1 VSGAARKGV
10 MNVLMICPDWFPFS
24 AGLAQ
29 SCYELCERLQR
40 RHAVRILVAK
50 DAELD
55 AKGMDVHAIPY
66 AVRLLGRNPI
76 ALGLW
81 KHVRDHVAWA
91 DVVCLFSYVYE
102 MNSRVVLHRV
112 LGHFDKPLVHF
123 YRGSLESEGLAGVSL
138 TTRLAKAAWDASC
151 GRLMFNHVDA
161 VVSNSGP
168 TLEVIRRRYGTP
180 LQRLRYIK
188 TGVDVARFPRWS
200 AEHKRVLFI
209 GRFVDNK
216 GIHFFPRILEAI
228 PEDWTFTTIG
238 DGPLVDEVAALG
250 RVDMRGK
257 LSHADTL
264 ALLAASD
271 ILVLPTLAEGMPRAV
286 LEASCCGVPS
296 IAFGVGDVPNC
307 IPADAGY
314 AVEPQQITIFCE
326 RLRQLIADREQR
338 QQMGRAARNFAEVN
352 LDWSVIDPQLDAVLE
367 SVMSAAGHVR
377 D

>member
-1 VSGAARKGV
+1 

-29 SCYELCERLQR
+29 SCYELCDRLQS
-40 RHAVRILVAK
+40 RHNVRILVAK
-50 DAELD
+50 DPVVD
-55 AKGMDVHAIPY
+55 TKGLDVHAIPY
-66 AVRLLGRNPI
+66 AMRLLDRNPI
-76 ALGLW
+76 ALSLW
-81 KHVRDHVAWA
+81 KHVRAHVAWA
-91 DVVCLFSYVYE
+91 DVVCLFSYVFE
-102 MNSRVVLHRV
+102 MNSRVVLHRM

-180 LQRLRYIK
+180 PQRLRYIK
-188 TGVDVARFPRWS
+188 TGVDVSRFPRWS
-200 AEHKRVLFI
+200 EEHKRVLFV
-209 GRFVDNK
+209 GRLVDNK
-216 GIHFFPRILEAI
+216 GIHFFPQILDAI
-228 PEDWTFTTIG
+228 PDTWTFTTIG
-238 DGPLVDEVAALG
+238 DGPLAKDVAALG
-250 RVDMRGK
+250 RIDARGK

-264 ALLAASD
+264 ALFAASD

-307 IPADAGY
+307 IPPDAGY
-314 AVEPQQITIFCE
+314 AVEPQNIQLFCR
-326 RLRQLIADREQR
+326 RLRELIGDRELR
-338 QQMGRAARNFAEVN
+338 QQMGRAARRFAELN

-367 SVMSAAGHVR
+367 SVTPTAGHVR